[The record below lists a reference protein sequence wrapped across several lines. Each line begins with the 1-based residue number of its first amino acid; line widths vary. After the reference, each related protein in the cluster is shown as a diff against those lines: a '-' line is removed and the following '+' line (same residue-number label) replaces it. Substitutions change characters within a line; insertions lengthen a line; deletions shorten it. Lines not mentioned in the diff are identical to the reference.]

1 MKYLIRLLKNH
12 VVFQVGNTRLAFC
25 IGHHN
30 DLSLALG
37 LYGIWKGSRTKTLE
51 IFLALKD
58 QETTVKDNVSGNK
71 RKRLRKEEGSAPAGR
86 PRPSVK
92 KHRQFIN
99 LAKL

>member
-1 MKYLIRLLKNH
+1 MKNH
-12 VVFQVGNTRLAFC
+12 AVFQVGNTRLAFC

-30 DLSLALG
+30 GLSLALG

-58 QETTVKDNVSGNK
+58 QETAVKDNVSGNK
-71 RKRLRKEEGSAPAGR
+71 RKRLRKEGSAPAGR

-92 KHRQFIN
+92 RRHRQFIN